1 MANEGVGVGAGA
13 GGEGTGT
20 GAGAGSG
27 TGTAGTGAGSGT
39 GTGTGSSSAGTGT
52 GRETTG
58 YTYKEDRSDWFPKH
72 RYDEVNAR
80 YDAAET
86 ARKDL
91 ESKLAAA
98 DARVR
103 ALAGVEPTDPGQAKI
118 DAVRANFSQVFPEL
132 AWLLE
137 LSPEERE
144 ALRQAPNAA
153 DTVRQQELRGWTK
166 HGDSAVDYLSE
177 RIADAYGADK
187 LSAEQATG
195 VRNNF
200 SNWLQAK
207 IQPELDASQGRES
220 ATLARYERGDNALYD
235 EFVKDFTKQWVEPA
249 RRTAVAGQT
258 SRIRAVPD
266 SRGRGQVTSTLQ
278 KPGPDAS
285 LDDRIAFAAKRF
297 QELGGRFDR

>member
-1 MANEGVGVGAGA
+1 MANEGVVGSGNA
-13 GGEGTGT
+13 GGEGTGA

-27 TGTAGTGAGSGT
+27 TGTAGAGAGSGA
-39 GTGTGSSSAGTGT
+39 GTGQSTSTAGTGT

-118 DAVRANFSQVFPEL
+118 DAVRQNFSQVFPEL

-153 DTVRQQELRGWTK
+153 ESARAAELRGWTK
-166 HGDSAVDYLSE
+166 HGDTAVEYLGD

-187 LSAEQATG
+187 LSPEQAAG
-195 VRNNF
+195 VRENF
-200 SNWLQAK
+200 TNWLQAK
-207 IQPELDASQGRES
+207 IQPELNATQGRES
-220 ATLARYERGDNALYD
+220 ATLARYERGDNSLYD
-235 EFVKDFTKQWVEPA
+235 EFVTQFTKQWVEPA

-258 SRIRAVPD
+258 SRIRPVPD
-266 SRGRGQVTSTLQ
+266 SRGRGQVTSQLQ
-278 KPGPDAS
+278 RPGADAS
-285 LDDRIAFAAKRF
+285 LDDRIAYASKLF
-297 QELGGRFDR
+297 QERGGRFDR